1 MSYKTPVQLRFSDLD
16 PLGHVNNTVYF
27 SLMDLAKA
35 RYFMDALGH
44 DVDLG
49 KAGVVVVNVSCDF
62 FAPTLFGE
70 EIEVVTRTLN
80 IGEKSFTIEQTVCP
94 VGREDR
100 PKCRCRTVMCGF
112 DPASMTSIPI
122 TDEWRSALER
132 IEGRPLPAR
141 P

>member
-94 VGREDR
+94 VGHEDR
-100 PKCRCRTVMCGF
+100 PKCRCHTVMCGF